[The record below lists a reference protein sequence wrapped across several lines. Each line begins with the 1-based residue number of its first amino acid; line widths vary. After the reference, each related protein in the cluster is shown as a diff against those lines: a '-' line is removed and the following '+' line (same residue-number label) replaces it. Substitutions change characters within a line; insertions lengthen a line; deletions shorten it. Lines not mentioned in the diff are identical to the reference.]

1 MLTAVQ
7 WYLKTELLDGL
18 QSPMFDPLEALIQ
31 PPVLADVADHPYA
44 YIWAGRGSERRQ
56 TAPRAIRQ
64 PSGAINP
71 GGYQKMTWT
80 ISVRL
85 YTVMSQDD
93 PNIELAFPAL
103 IDTVVKELNVT
114 QIPIVI
120 TDPVTGQLTQ
130 ILTIAETLNSDYA
143 TAVTTS
149 AEGQG
154 IIRFACDLSVEVQ
167 EKVSWTEGVA
177 S

>member
-7 WYLKTELLDGL
+7 FYLKGLLDQL
-18 QSPMFDPLEALIQ
+18 QSPMLDPLEALIQ
-31 PPVLADVADHPYA
+31 PPVLADVADHPFA

-71 GGYQKMTWT
+71 GGYQKMTWKVD
-80 ISVRL
+80 VRL
-85 YTVMSQDD
+85 YTVMAQED

-103 IDTVVKELNVT
+103 IDATTKELNTT
-114 QIPIVI
+114 QIPIVV
-120 TDPVTGQLTQ
+120 TDPVTGQQTQ
-130 ILTIAETLNSDYA
+130 ILTIAETVDLDYA
-143 TAVTTS
+143 TSVTTS

-154 IIRFACDLSVEVQ
+154 LIRFGCDLSVEVQ